1 MTREE
6 AKRRAELYSALAEGK
21 AIQVQNPV
29 TNKWEYLDINKI
41 GEFME
46 ELNYRIKPESK
57 YRPFKSQEECW
68 NEMLKH
74 PDFGWVV
81 AKDSKIMYHI
91 CVVGIGYV
99 VIDSMSPIFSEA
111 FADYEF
117 TDGTPFGINEKKQ

>member
-21 AIQVQNPV
+21 IIQVQNSY
-29 TNKWEYLDINKI
+29 TDEWRDLDINKI
-41 GEFME
+41 YGFINGF
-46 ELNYRIKPESK
+46 NYRIKPEPK
-57 YRPFKSQEECW
+57 YRPFESQEECW
-68 NEMLKH
+68 QEMHKH

-91 CVVGIGYV
+91 YVVGIGYV

-111 FADYEF
+111 FTDYEF
-117 TDGTPFGINEKKQ
+117 TDGTPFGIKEEE

>member
-6 AKRRAELYSALAEGK
+6 IKELLPIMQAWAEGK
-21 AIQVQNPV
+21 IIQFRKKGTVEWV
-29 TNKWEYLDINKI
+29 DLYEDDLRVSSAYY
-41 GEFME
+41 
-46 ELNYRIKPESK
+46 YRIKPESK

-68 NEMLKH
+68 DEMHKH

-117 TDGTPFGINEKKQ
+117 TDGKPFGIKEE